1 MTQQA
6 PPPIP
11 PSGGAGEPGWLCM
24 VSGRQFG
31 PLNTEVLL
39 TWVAQNR
46 ASPDSLVWRE
56 GMPQWVMLAD
66 VPELRGEL
74 VARNLPLAGMPPPP
88 RDLGDDAGMRML
100 LPVGRSGLA
109 IAAGYLG
116 LVSLGLWPLGLI
128 ALPISIWAIVDL
140 NKDPDKHGM
149 GRAVFGLVCGILGVV
164 ATAIVAVSISLR

>member
-11 PSGGAGEPGWLCM
+11 PSGGAGAPGWLCM
-24 VSGRQFG
+24 VGGRQFG

-56 GMPQWVMLAD
+56 GMPHWVMLAD
-66 VPELRGEL
+66 SPELRGEL
-74 VARNLPLAGMPPPP
+74 VARNLPLAGVPAA
-88 RDLGDDAGMRML
+88 RGLGDDAGMRML

-116 LVSLGLWPLGLI
+116 LVSLAVWPLGAV

-140 NKDPDKHGM
+140 NKNTDKHGM
-149 GRAVFGLVCGILGVV
+149 GRAVFGLVCGILGVI
-164 ATAIVAVSISLR
+164 ATAILAVATILS